1 MATLDTGSSI
11 GTRLG
16 LLELLKSDPSSSDT
30 PYVSSAAIATP
41 LFLPEPSTPT
51 PDISVVVVAY
61 DSGGA
66 LLRCLASIDHEEEG
80 VLEVIIVNNGLWG
93 DELKIAAQS
102 RRVRLVS
109 PGRNIGF
116 AAGCNLGAAH
126 ARGETLVFLNP
137 DTIAATG
144 AIRRLAETLEDDS
157 VAIAMARLRLLY
169 EPELLNSSG
178 TVVHISGLGWAGGF
192 AEDAESAGQPTDVAA
207 PSGAAMAIRASAFR
221 RLGGFRPEFFMYHE
235 DQELGWRV
243 QMIGKRVVMNPN
255 ADVYHDYEFDR
266 HPRKRYFL
274 ERNRLAFLSLTFSL
288 RTLVVLAPVL
298 LATELGMC
306 ALAARQGWLRD
317 KLRGSLWC
325 ARNVRRLL
333 RLRRENQ
340 ALRTVRDRELVRVL
354 TPVLAPAAMT
364 LPAVVRL
371 VNPMLAAYW
380 RFALRL
386 I

>member
-1 MATLDTGSSI
+1 MYSSGRRGSA
-11 GTRLG
+11 
-16 LLELLKSDPSSSDT
+16 LEPLKRDPPSSDIQH
-30 PYVSSAAIATP
+30 VSSAAIATP
-41 LFLPEPSTPT
+41 LFVPEPSTLPVS
-51 PDISVVVVAY
+51 DVSVVVVAY

-102 RRVRLVS
+102 RRVRLVT
-109 PGRNIGF
+109 PGHNIGF
-116 AAGCNLGAAH
+116 AAGCNLGAEH
-126 ARGETLVFLNP
+126 ARGNTLVFLNP

-144 AIRRLAETLEDDS
+144 AIRRLAGTLEDES

-192 AEDAESAGQPTDVAA
+192 AEDADSAGEPTDVAA
-207 PSGAAMAIRASAFR
+207 PSGAAMAIRAAEFR

-243 QMIGKRVVMNPN
+243 QMIGKRVVMNPH
-255 ADVYHDYEFDR
+255 ADVYHDYELDR
-266 HPRKRYFL
+266 HPHKRYFL
-274 ERNRLAFLSLTFSL
+274 ERNRLAFLSLSFSL

-325 ARNVRRLL
+325 VRNLPRLL
-333 RLRRENQ
+333 QLRRETQ

-380 RFALRL
+380 RLALRL

>member
-1 MATLDTGSSI
+1 MSTV
-11 GTRLG
+11 
-16 LLELLKSDPSSSDT
+16 LKKRTAISDT
-30 PYVSSAAIATP
+30 SGVSSLAVTSSPVRVLPGHGPTLVLVAPPAP
-41 LFLPEPSTPT
+41 L
-51 PDISVVVVAY
+51 ISVVVVAY
-61 DSGGA
+61 GSGGA
-66 LLRCLASIDHEEEG
+66 LLRCLASIDREDEG
-80 VLEVIIVNNGLWG
+80 VHEVIIVNNGEWG
-93 DELKIAAQS
+93 EELEIAAAS
-102 RRVRLVS
+102 PRVRLVE
-109 PGRNIGF
+109 PGRNLGF

-126 ARGETLVFLNP
+126 ATGEVLIFLNP
-137 DTIAATG
+137 DTIAAAG
-144 AIRRLAETLEDDS
+144 ALRKLAETLDDES

-192 AEDAESAGQPTDVAA
+192 AEDAESAGEATDVAA
-207 PSGAAMAIRASAFR
+207 PSGAAMAIRADEFR

-243 QMIGKRVVMNPN
+243 QLTGRRVVMNPS

-266 HPRKRYFL
+266 HQDKRYFL
-274 ERNRLAFLSLTFSL
+274 ERNRLAFLSLSFSL
-288 RTLVVLAPVL
+288 RTLIVLGPVL

-325 ARNVRRLL
+325 LRNARRLV
-333 RLRRENQ
+333 RLRRETQ
-340 ALRTVRDRELVRVL
+340 SLRTVRDRELVRVL

-371 VNPMLAAYW
+371 INPLLAGYW
-380 RFALRL
+380 RLALR
-386 I
+386 II

>member
-1 MATLDTGSSI
+1 MSSLAAVPVPA
-11 GTRLG
+11 R
-16 LLELLKSDPSSSDT
+16 ELPQPRRALAVAP
-30 PYVSSAAIATP
+30 PPTP
-41 LFLPEPSTPT
+41 L
-51 PDISVVVVAY
+51 ISIVIVAY

-66 LLRCLASIDHEEEG
+66 LVRCLATVDREEEG
-80 VLEVIIVNNGLWG
+80 VHEVIVVNNGSWG
-93 DELKIAAQS
+93 EELEIAAAS
-102 RRVRLVS
+102 TRVRVVE
-109 PGRNIGF
+109 PGRNLGF
-116 AAGCNLGAAH
+116 AAGCNLGAEH
-126 ARGETLVFLNP
+126 AAGDVLVFLNP

-144 AIRRLAETLEDDS
+144 AIGKLAATLEDES

-169 EPELLNSSG
+169 EPKLLNSSG

-192 AEDAESAGQPTDVAA
+192 AEDAESAGEPVDVAA
-207 PSGAAMAIRASAFR
+207 PSGAAMAIRADEFR

-243 QMIGKRVVMNPN
+243 QMLGKRVVMNPH

-266 HPRKRYFL
+266 HPDKRYFL
-274 ERNRLAFLSLTFSL
+274 ERNRLAFLSLSFSL
-288 RTLVVLAPVL
+288 RTLAVLAPVL

-306 ALAARQGWLRD
+306 VLAARQGWLRD

-325 ARNVRRLL
+325 VRNLPRLL
-333 RLRRENQ
+333 RLRRETQ
-340 ALRTVRDRELVRVL
+340 RLRTVRDRELVRVL

-380 RFALRL
+380 RVALKVL
-386 I
+386 